1 LQEKAAKDVVRVAAR
16 QKLLLGAHLSRAGV
30 PMKKAAP
37 GSGPVIIKK
46 YANRRLYNTETSS
59 YITLEHLAA
68 MTREGRDFKV
78 VDAKS
83 EEDITHNVLT
93 QIIMEEEARGQTML
107 PVNFLRQLISLY
119 GDSMQAM
126 VPGYLE
132 ASMDSFR
139 RNQEQFKSAVEGA
152 FANSPFAEIA
162 KRNMAM
168 FEAAASAF
176 QPGGAANPAPGAAP
190 AAAPAPAESSDG
202 DVSALKAELARLQ
215 EKIEK
220 LGK

>member
-1 LQEKAAKDVVRVAAR
+1 
-16 QKLLLGAHLSRAGV
+16 
-30 PMKKAAP
+30 MKKQNA
-37 GSGPVIIKK
+37 GEGPVIIKK

-78 VDAKS
+78 IDAKS
-83 EEDITHNVLT
+83 EEDITHNILT

-107 PVNFLRQLISLY
+107 PVNFLRQLIAMY

-139 RNQEQFKSAVEGA
+139 RNHEQFKSAVEGA

-168 FEAAASAF
+168 FEAATSAF
-176 QPGGAANPAPGAAP
+176 KPQAGMGATPAK
-190 AAAPAPAESSDG
+190 PAEGDD

-215 EKIEK
+215 EKIDK
-220 LGK
+220 LGH

>member
-1 LQEKAAKDVVRVAAR
+1 
-16 QKLLLGAHLSRAGV
+16 
-30 PMKKAAP
+30 MKKNNT
-37 GSGPVIIKK
+37 GDGPVIVKK

-59 YITLEHLAA
+59 YITLDHLAA

-78 VDAKS
+78 IDAKS

-93 QIIMEEEARGQTML
+93 QIIMEEESRGQTML
-107 PVNFLRQLISLY
+107 PVSFLRQLISMY

-139 RNQEQFKSAVEGA
+139 RNQAQFKSAVEGA
-152 FANSPFAEIA
+152 FTNSPFAEIA

-168 FEAAASAF
+168 FEAAANAF
-176 QPGGAANPAPGAAP
+176 KPGGAAP
-190 AAAPAPAESSDG
+190 AAAAAGGKDAEIA
-202 DVSALKAELARLQ
+202 ALRAELARLQ
-215 EKIEK
+215 EKVDR
-220 LGK
+220 LR

>member
-1 LQEKAAKDVVRVAAR
+1 MTKQGDNA
-16 QKLLLGAHLSRAGV
+16 GA
-30 PMKKAAP
+30 
-37 GSGPVIIKK
+37 GPVTIKK

-68 MTREGRDFKV
+68 MTRAGRDFKV
-78 VDAKS
+78 VDAKT
-83 EEDITHNVLT
+83 EDDITHNVLT
-93 QIIMEEEARGQTML
+93 QIIMEEESRGQTML
-107 PVNFLRQLISLY
+107 PVSFLRQLIALY

-139 RNQEQFKSAVEGA
+139 RNGDQFRTAVEGA
-152 FANSPFAEIA
+152 FAHSPFAEMA

-168 FEAAASAF
+168 FEAAAQAF
-176 QPGGAANPAPGAAP
+176 KPKPTP
-190 AAAPAPAESSDG
+190 APAPSKDDEIA
-202 DVSALKAELARLQ
+202 ALRAELAALH
-215 EKIEK
+215 EKVER

>member
-1 LQEKAAKDVVRVAAR
+1 
-16 QKLLLGAHLSRAGV
+16 
-30 PMKKAAP
+30 MKKATS
-37 GSGPVIIKK
+37 GDGPVIIKK

-59 YITLEHLAA
+59 YITLDHLAA

-78 VDAKS
+78 IDAKT

-107 PVNFLRQLISLY
+107 PVNFLRQLIALY

-132 ASMDSFR
+132 ASMESFR
-139 RNQEQFKSAVEGA
+139 RNQEQFKSAGEGA
-152 FANSPFAEIA
+152 FANSPFADLA

-176 QPGGAANPAPGAAP
+176 KPGGAPP
-190 AAAPAPAESSDG
+190 APAPAESKD
-202 DVSALKAELARLQ
+202 DELAALKAELSRLQ
-215 EKIEK
+215 DKIEK